1 VTASEHAP
9 TRRPSAR
16 TWAEAP
22 AGRSTAG
29 GSTEG
34 TSQPRLSRREKRIL
48 SLMAQGLTDREIA
61 TTLRISE
68 DTVGRYVGAIRRK
81 LSVRSRTEAAVVA
94 IRQHLVQTAHPRRTG
109 PSALGGTHGNVP
121 PRA

>member
-1 VTASEHAP
+1 VTAGEHAP

-16 TWAEAP
+16 TWAEAQ
-22 AGRSTAG
+22 ADGSTAG

-34 TSQPRLSRREKRIL
+34 SSPHGLSRRERRSL

-61 TTLRISE
+61 TSLRMSE

-81 LSVRSRTEAAVVA
+81 LSVRSRTEAALVA
-94 IRQHLVQTAHPRRTG
+94 IRQHLVQTTHPRRTR